1 MRRREFIR
9 VLAGTVVA
17 WPHAASAQQ
26 QALPV
31 IGVLNGRGANEAP
44 QLLAAFR
51 QGLRESGFVE
61 GRNIAIEYRFADHQN
76 ERLPALANELVHRQ
90 VTVIAATNTAAAVA
104 AKAATTSIPIVF
116 SIAGNPI
123 QLGLVASLNRPGG
136 NVTGVTQLALEVTPK
151 RLELLHQLLPAAST
165 MALLIN
171 PSNPV
176 LAEPQI
182 NDLRAAAPGL
192 GLELQVV
199 NASSA
204 RDFDGVFARLSEL
217 RAGGLVIGEDTVFT
231 SYSEDLARLA
241 AGHSMPAI
249 YDSREF
255 VAAGGLMSYGGSH
268 TDAYQL
274 AGVYTARIL
283 KGEKPAELPV
293 QQRTKVQLLLNLKA
307 AKALGITV
315 PLPLLGRADEVI
327 E

>member
-1 MRRREFIR
+1 LRR
-9 VLAGTVVA
+9 
-17 WPHAASAQQ
+17 AQQ

-31 IGVLNGRGANEAP
+31 IGVLNARGANEAP

-51 QGLRESGFVE
+51 QGLKESGFVE
-61 GRNIAIEYRFADHQN
+61 GQNVAIEYRFADHQN
-76 ERLPALANELVHRQ
+76 ERLPALASELVHRQ

-116 SIAGNPI
+116 AIAANPI

-136 NVTGVTQLALEVTPK
+136 NVTGVTQLALDVTAK
-151 RLELLHQLLPAAST
+151 RLELLHQILPAATT

-171 PSNPV
+171 RSNPV

-182 NDLRAAAPGL
+182 KDLQAAAPSL
-192 GLELQVV
+192 GLELHVV
-199 NASSA
+199 NASSE
-204 RDFDGVFARLSEL
+204 RDFDGVFAKLSEL

-241 AGHSMPAI
+241 ARHAMPAI
-249 YDSREF
+249 YDSHEF

-274 AGVYTARIL
+274 AGVYIARIL
-283 KGEKPAELPV
+283 KGEKPADLPV